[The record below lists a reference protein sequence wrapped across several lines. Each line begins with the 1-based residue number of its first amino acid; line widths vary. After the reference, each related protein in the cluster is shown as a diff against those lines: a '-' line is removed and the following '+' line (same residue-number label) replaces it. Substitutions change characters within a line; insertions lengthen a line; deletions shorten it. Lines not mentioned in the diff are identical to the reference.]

1 MELRLELCCYET
13 RTSGIVLDHYRI
25 HSAAD
30 KTHSRPQLG
39 PTCATRRR
47 ATGNL
52 EGGFTLRL
60 IQRRDTRVFS
70 DCLRSRRTFWPPMW
84 WTLVTSRA
92 IGSSSALLDLP
103 ASLISI

>member
-84 WTLVTSRA
+84 WMMTRSRG
-92 IGSSSALLDLP
+92 I
-103 ASLISI
+103 

>member
-30 KTHSRPQLG
+30 KTHTRPQLG

-52 EGGFTLRL
+52 DGRFTLRL
-60 IQRRDTRVFS
+60 IQRPDT
-70 DCLRSRRTFWPPMW
+70 
-84 WTLVTSRA
+84 
-92 IGSSSALLDLP
+92 
-103 ASLISI
+103 